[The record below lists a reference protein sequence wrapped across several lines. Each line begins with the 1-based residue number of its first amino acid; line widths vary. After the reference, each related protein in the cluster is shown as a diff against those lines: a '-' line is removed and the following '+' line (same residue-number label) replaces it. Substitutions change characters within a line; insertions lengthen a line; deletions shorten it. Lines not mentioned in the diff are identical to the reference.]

1 MDMLGH
7 GQAPDPPGERTLTDF
22 VEQVGEVIEIAT
34 GKQRPVLVGFSM
46 GGLIAQAYAIDHH
59 SSLAG
64 LVLISTVHDRD
75 NEQSARVVARYEAN
89 ATHGADNAVRSGL
102 TRWFTREQRLA
113 NEQLATD
120 LELWIRD
127 GIFAA
132 KLKAHLVFSTSDGQL
147 TGKLG
152 VISCPALVMTGEDD
166 AGSTPLMSQKMATA
180 MPRARCDI
188 LDGQHHLM
196 TLLDADRV
204 NELLLEFLAE
214 CYPATRRT
222 RRY

>member
-1 MDMLGH
+1 MPYYFVAKF
-7 GQAPDPPGERTLTDF
+7 AP
-22 VEQVGEVIEIAT
+22 
-34 GKQRPVLVGFSM
+34 
-46 GGLIAQAYAIDHH
+46 
-59 SSLAG
+59 
-64 LVLISTVHDRD
+64 
-75 NEQSARVVARYEAN
+75 
-89 ATHGADNAVRSGL
+89 
-102 TRWFTREQRLA
+102 
-113 NEQLATD
+113 EQLFG
-120 LELWIRD
+120 ELTTHIT
-127 GIFAA
+127 
-132 KLKAHLVFSTSDGQL
+132 LVT
-147 TGKLG
+147 
-152 VISCPALVMTGEDD
+152 LVMTGEDD